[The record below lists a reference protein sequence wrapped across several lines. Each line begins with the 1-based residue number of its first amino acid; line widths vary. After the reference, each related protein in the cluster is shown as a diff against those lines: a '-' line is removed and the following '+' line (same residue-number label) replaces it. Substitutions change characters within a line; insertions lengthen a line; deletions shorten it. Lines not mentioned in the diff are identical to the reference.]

1 MWEKLY
7 DFMNFLDRKIQRYP
21 FDLHHTIEMDLDLY
35 NFGREVGF
43 VPENGIIKFKGVTF
57 VLG

>member
-7 DFMNFLDRKIQRYP
+7 DFMNFLDKKIQRYP

-35 NFGREVGF
+35 KFGRDVGF

>member
-1 MWEKLY
+1 
-7 DFMNFLDRKIQRYP
+7 MNFLDRKIQRYP

>member
-7 DFMNFLDRKIQRYP
+7 DFMNFLDKKIQRYP
-21 FDLHHTIEMDLDLY
+21 FDLNHTIELDLDLY

>member
-7 DFMNFLDRKIQRYP
+7 DFMSFLDRKIQRYP

>member
-1 MWEKLY
+1 
-7 DFMNFLDRKIQRYP
+7 MNLLDKKIQRYP

-35 NFGREVGF
+35 NFGRDVGF

>member
-1 MWEKLY
+1 
-7 DFMNFLDRKIQRYP
+7 MNFLDKKIKRYP

-35 NFGREVGF
+35 KFGRELGF

-57 VLG
+57 VLE